1 MTAGPSRVDT
11 PHPAPPDLVV
21 EALVGLAGPLGR
33 FGRISIGFPG
43 VVRNGRV
50 LTAPNLGNTAW
61 HDFPLAATLAERLGA
76 PVRLANDATVQGLG
90 EINGQGVECA
100 ITLGTGMGFAL
111 FEDGRP
117 APHLELSQHPVRGRK
132 TYDKY
137 IGNAA
142 LHAVGRKRWIRR
154 VHTAIG
160 FIDTLTDCDVLYVGG
175 GNSRLLQGTY
185 RRTSGLCRT
194 RPASPAASGCGM
206 RISTRCSWRSD
217 VHRAA
222 CTAASSELRTATGR
236 RASVPRGHR
245 CSDRSRAC
253 AAIPR
258 GRPAHCRYYP
268 ASRACRLARR
278 LARPCRGSVR
288 PRGFGGDADIGRGD
302 PLGDPVVRR
311 IRRASTMTI

>member
-1 MTAGPSRVDT
+1 MDEVTKSGRPTGSQTLAIDVGGTHLKAGILSPDGHMTAGPNRVDT

-50 LTAPNLGNTAW
+50 LTAPNLDNTAW
-61 HDFPLAATLAERLGA
+61 REFPLAATLAERLGA

-90 EINGQGVECA
+90 DIKGQGVECV

-154 VHTAIG
+154 VGTAIG
-160 FIDTLTDCDVLYVGG
+160 FIQTLTNFDVLYVGG
-175 GNSRLLQGTY
+175 GNSRLLKGD
-185 RRTSGLCRT
+185 L
-194 RPASPAASGCGM
+194 PKKV
-206 RISTRCSWRSD
+206 RISSNEAGITGGIRLWD
-217 VHRAA
+217 AKLDEMFMAA
-222 CTAASSELRTATGR
+222 
-236 RASVPRGHR
+236 
-245 CSDRSRAC
+245 
-253 AAIPR
+253 
-258 GRPAHCRYYP
+258 
-268 ASRACRLARR
+268 
-278 LARPCRGSVR
+278 
-288 PRGFGGDADIGRGD
+288 
-302 PLGDPVVRR
+302 
-311 IRRASTMTI
+311 